1 MHVNM
6 ICVYMHV
13 NMICIFLVAKVNGP
27 LISSL
32 VIHIS
37 FLAKC
42 LFSTFYCLF
51 LIYIYRERC
60 NPLLVVCIT
69 NIISPFMAAFILT
82 RWCIL
87 INRGS

>member
-1 MHVNM
+1 MYMHVNM
-6 ICVYMHV
+6 ICV
-13 NMICIFLVAKVNGP
+13 FLVAKVNGP
-27 LISSL
+27 LICSL

-42 LFSTFYCLF
+42 LVSTFYCFFSL
-51 LIYIYRERC
+51 YIYRF

-82 RWCIL
+82 
-87 INRGS
+87 